1 MGMDDR
7 ILHDEVRAWL
17 DTKGTSLW
25 VYWLIASD
33 DSKEQAVDWFVKELR
48 SFWRHRLNTRKQ
60 QIELDYE
67 AQFSARNYDVV

>member
-1 MGMDDR
+1 MDDR
-7 ILHDEVRAWL
+7 ILHDEVQEWL

-25 VYWLIASD
+25 ANWLITSED
-33 DSKEQAVDWFVKELR
+33 GMEEAVNWFVNELR